1 MHKLTRR
8 ALGAAGLALIITV
21 PAFAQQQQTPP
32 TRIRGEITK
41 VDGSTLSIKS
51 RDGNDLTVKL
61 ADNPR
66 VMGIVKASLADIK
79 PNSYIGVTAMPQ
91 PDGTQRAIAIHIFL
105 DAQRTTVTA
114 RHTPWDLRPGSTMT
128 NATVESTVAST
139 DGQTIKV
146 KYPDGEKTVTVP
158 PGTPIVTYAP
168 GNVSEL
174 KPGSKIIIMGATKQP
189 DGTFTTPAINVGRDV
204 APPM

>member
-1 MHKLTRR
+1 M
-8 ALGAAGLALIITV
+8 
-21 PAFAQQQQTPP
+21 PAFAQQTPP

-41 VDGSTLSIKS
+41 VDGSTLTIKS
-51 RDGNDLTVKL
+51 REGNDLTVKL

-79 PNSYIGVTAMPQ
+79 PNSYIGVTGMPQ
-91 PDGTQRAIAIHIFL
+91 TDGSQKAIAIHIFL
-105 DAQRTTVTA
+105 EAQRNTVAA
-114 RHTPWDLRPGSTMT
+114 RHTPWDLQPGSTMT
-128 NATVESTVAST
+128 NATVETTVASV
-139 DGQTIKV
+139 DGQVIKV
-146 KYPDGEKTVTVP
+146 KYPDGEKTVVVP
-158 PGTPIVTYAP
+158 PGIPIVTYAP

-174 KPGSKIIIMGATKQP
+174 KPGAKIIIMGATRQP